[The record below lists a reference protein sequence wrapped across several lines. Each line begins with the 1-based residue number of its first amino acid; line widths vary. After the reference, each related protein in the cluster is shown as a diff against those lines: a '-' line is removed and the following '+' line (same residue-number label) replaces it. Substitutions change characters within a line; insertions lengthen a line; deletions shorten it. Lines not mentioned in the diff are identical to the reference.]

1 MVTSAMFMTAMAAN
15 PLAVQLAA
23 DTCGIEISWVGWL
36 IAALVPGVIS
46 LILIPLVIY
55 RLNPPEIKETP
66 NAAAAAQEKL
76 HEMGSMKTSEK
87 MMIGVFLLILVLWI
101 AGSAINLSA
110 TTTAFIGLSVLLL
123 TGVLTWDD
131 IKSEKGAWDT
141 LVWFA
146 ALVMM
151 ASQLN
156 TLGMIPWFSA
166 MMSSSVAGLN
176 WVVALLVLALAYFFS
191 HYFFASATAHVSGM
205 YAAFLAVSVAVGAPP
220 MLAALLL
227 AFFSNLFGSLTHY
240 SCGPAPVLFGA
251 GYVSQGTWW
260 KDGLIVSV
268 INIVIWIVIGGA
280 WWKLLGLW

>member
-1 MVTSAMFMTAMAAN
+1 
-15 PLAVQLAA
+15 
-23 DTCGIEISWVGWL
+23 
-36 IAALVPGVIS
+36 
-46 LILIPLVIY
+46 
-55 RLNPPEIKETP
+55 
-66 NAAAAAQEKL
+66 
-76 HEMGSMKTSEK
+76 
-87 MMIGVFLLILVLWI
+87 
-101 AGSAINLSA
+101 
-110 TTTAFIGLSVLLL
+110 
-123 TGVLTWDD
+123 
-131 IKSEKGAWDT
+131 
-141 LVWFA
+141 
-146 ALVMM
+146 
-151 ASQLN
+151 
-156 TLGMIPWFSA
+156 
-166 MMSSSVAGLN
+166 
-176 WVVALLVLALAYFFS
+176 ALAYFFS